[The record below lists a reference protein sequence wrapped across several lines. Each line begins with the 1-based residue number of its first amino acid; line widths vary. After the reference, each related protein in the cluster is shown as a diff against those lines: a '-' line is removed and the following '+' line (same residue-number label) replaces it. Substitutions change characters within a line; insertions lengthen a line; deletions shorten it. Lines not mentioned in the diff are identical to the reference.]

1 MEMTLTV
8 FFFSSLESSTLD
20 PSPILQ
26 SLSRDS
32 LPPGPTPTKE
42 CGRRRGMKGLATI
55 QHRKRMLHPDD
66 ATGSD
71 LEIP

>member
-1 MEMTLTV
+1 MTLTV
-8 FFFSSLESSTLD
+8 FFFFSLESSMLD

-26 SLSRDS
+26 SLPRDPP
-32 LPPGPTPTKE
+32 PPGPTPTKEE
-42 CGRRRGMKGLATI
+42 CGRRRGMKGLATV

-66 ATGSD
+66 ATRSD